1 MNSAIFNHSS
11 ARRHTRHLAT
21 LFLLLCASLPAA
33 QAKDKKLHS
42 SAVVKVVANMTFDNK
57 LPSDMVIQQVKG
69 KPYLFV
75 QLANAQGVVVVDI
88 SKPNKLKIVSS
99 LSGPDAAG
107 ANELSINGNA
117 ATITS
122 VAADASSPAANKGEL
137 VLWDISDP
145 GNPHVVQR
153 FTGVVRVLHDERN
166 YTYVL
171 NQDGLWVVYD
181 KQEQPAHEDSNWLL
195 GIYG

>member
-1 MNSAIFNHSS
+1 MNPEVFKYSS
-11 ARRHTRHLAT
+11 ARRHTRRLAT

-33 QAKDKKLHS
+33 QAKDHKPQT
-42 SAVVKVVANMTFDNK
+42 SAAVKVIANMSFDNK
-57 LPSDMVIQQVKG
+57 PATGMLMRQVNG

-99 LSGPDAAG
+99 LSGPDAAA
-107 ANELSINGNA
+107 ANQLSLDGNA
-117 ATITS
+117 AVLTT
-122 VAADASSPAANKGEL
+122 AAAANAQPLDKGEL

-145 GNPHVVQR
+145 GNPRVVQR
-153 FTGVVRVLHDERN
+153 FTGVVRVLHDDRN

>member
-1 MNSAIFNHSS
+1 MNPEVFKYSS
-11 ARRHTRHLAT
+11 AQRHTRHLAT
-21 LFLLLCASLPAA
+21 LFLLLCASLPVAV
-33 QAKDKKLHS
+33 AKDHKPEA
-42 SAVVKVVANMTFDNK
+42 SAAVKVIANMSFDNK
-57 LPSDMVIQQVKG
+57 PAADILIRQVNG

-99 LSGPDAAG
+99 LSGPEAAG
-107 ANELSINGNA
+107 ASQLSVEGNA
-117 ATITS
+117 AMLTTS
-122 VAADASSPAANKGEL
+122 ADASARPPNNGEL
-137 VLWDISDP
+137 ILWDISDP
-145 GNPHVVQR
+145 DHPRVVQR

-181 KQEQPAHEDSNWLL
+181 KQEQPAHEDNNWLL